1 MPKELLSKQAYC
13 VLFCMLWVE
22 YAPCPLKKSYTEAL
36 ILTVTEFGVE
46 ACEEVIKLKWDH
58 DGGVLSW
65 KD

>member
-46 ACEEVIKLKWDH
+46 ACEEVIKLK
-58 DGGVLSW
+58 
-65 KD
+65 